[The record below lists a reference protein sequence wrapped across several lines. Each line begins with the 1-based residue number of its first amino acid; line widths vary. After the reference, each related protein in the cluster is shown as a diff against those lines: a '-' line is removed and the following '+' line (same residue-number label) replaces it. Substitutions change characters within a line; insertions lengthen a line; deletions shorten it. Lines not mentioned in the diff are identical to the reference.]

1 MKFSIIVY
9 LVRLVDRVVQIF
21 YVVTGFLNLSIIN
34 IENNQQKKYIY
45 FSSKHN
51 VSLNIILLVYFLFL

>member
-9 LVRLVDRVVQIF
+9 LVRLADRVVQIF

-51 VSLNIILLVYFLFL
+51 VSLKIILLVYFLFL